1 MEFHITSKEQI
12 DILWDL
18 REDKYYQ
25 IILILIYTGLRIDEL
40 LSLEKENVHLNDRYL
55 DIIKSKTENGIR
67 KVPISDYIYPF
78 IKNWYDSSECK
89 YLLHI
94 DEQEPF
100 KYRNYYDSCFLP
112 LMERL
117 VFDQT
122 PHCCRHTCIPLLA
135 EANVS
140 PTYSKMIVGH
150 KGAMTMT
157 ERVYTHIDTQY
168 LIDAVNSIYYPESI
182 KHK

>member
-1 MEFHITSKEQI
+1 MITK
-12 DILWDL
+12 
-18 REDKYYQ
+18 K
-25 IILILIYTGLRIDEL
+25 
-40 LSLEKENVHLNDRYL
+40 NVHLNDRYL

-67 KVPISDYIYPF
+67 KVPISDYIYTF